1 MQINSTLTDVL
12 NGRTVT
18 AADVSDGRT
27 EIGFDDGSRLV
38 VQTVPG
44 AQNCVSRGGTVCAVR
59 QSVCELSLDLKGGG
73 SLEINPADVDSGIIV
88 RAQDG
93 TVRYGD

>member
-18 AADVSDGRT
+18 AAEVSDGKT

-44 AQNCVSRGGTVCAVR
+44 ALNCVSRGGTVCSVR

-73 SLEINPADVDSGIIV
+73 SLEINPADADSGIIV
-88 RAQDG
+88 HAQDG
-93 TVRYGD
+93 TVRYGA